1 MENQRILMY
10 RLRLCNVLLAL
21 VLVSICFIIWL
32 IISIFQKVSLNKDY
46 HTMSGSCTNNICLLR
61 FPPINF
67 RQLYSLLMLL
77 AVFLLGLF
85 EIFSPWSNI
94 ALILVSRNSSHPIKF
109 VISEN
114 LACFSSQT
122 SS

>member
-1 MENQRILMY
+1 MQCQVAAQI
-10 RLRLCNVLLAL
+10 
-21 VLVSICFIIWL
+21 
-32 IISIFQKVSLNKDY
+32 
-46 HTMSGSCTNNICLLR
+46 NICLLR

-77 AVFLLGLF
+77 TVFLLGLF
-85 EIFSPWSNI
+85 EIFSPCSNI
-94 ALILVSRNSSHPIKF
+94 TLTLVSKNNSHPIKF
-109 VISEN
+109 VICEN